1 MITDIYEG
9 AIFRPPSEAFSLILQ
24 PTIGCS
30 WNRCT
35 FCVAFKDKEYRV
47 RSLRDIEGDVDR
59 IFPYYRDVQR
69 IFLADGNALAMPTD
83 DLVSMLKFLY
93 SKFKLLERVSIYGG
107 PLDIKRRSVYELAL
121 LRKTGLDLVYFGL
134 ESGSDEVLKRVKKGA
149 TAADMV
155 ATARKVKD
163 AGLKLS
169 VIFILGLGGTEM
181 SDVHAEETARIVS
194 AQDPDYAAAL
204 TLMAEPGS
212 EILESVRSGALTLL
226 DPLEVLEELHI
237 TVSGINV
244 TNTVF
249 RANHASNY
257 APIGGTLP
265 GDREKILSEIGRII
279 KKGRYKPEFL
289 RAL

>member
-1 MITDIYEG
+1 MIADIYEG
-9 AIFRPPSEAFSLILQ
+9 AVFRPPSEAFSLILQ

-47 RSLRDIEGDVDR
+47 RSLRDIHGDVER

-69 IFLADGNALAMPTD
+69 IFLADGNALSMPTD
-83 DLVSMLKFLY
+83 ELVAILEFLH
-93 SKFKLLERVSIYGG
+93 SKFHILERISIYGG
-107 PLDIKRRSVYELAL
+107 PLDIKKKSIEELGK
-121 LRKTGLDLVYFGL
+121 LRKAGLDLVYFGL
-134 ESGSDEVLKRVKKGA
+134 ESGSNEVLRRIKKGA

-155 ATARKVKD
+155 NTAGKVKE
-163 AGLKLS
+163 AGLRLS

-181 SDVHAEETARIVS
+181 SDIHAEETARVVS
-194 AQDPDYAAAL
+194 AQDPEYAAAL

-212 EILESVRSGALTLL
+212 EILESVRSGSLTLL
-226 DPLEVLEELHI
+226 DPLEVLEELHN
-237 TVSGINV
+237 TVRGISV

-265 GDREKILSEIGRII
+265 GDKKKILSEIERII